1 MKRALVTGAGGFIGS
16 HLCRRL
22 NGDGFQVTGVDSFTD
37 YYDPAIKRAR
47 ARLLIE
53 EGVDLLEV
61 DLIEGDLTPLV
72 ENADLV
78 FHLAGQPGVRA
89 SWGTEFDIYARENV
103 MATQRLLE
111 VLKGSSIGKLVLAS
125 SSSVYGDAETF
136 PTSETDLPQPVS
148 PYGVTKLAAEHL
160 GYLYWKA
167 FDVPVVALRY
177 FTIFGPGQRPDM
189 AFTRFLKAAEN
200 GDPITIYGD
209 GKQVRDFTYVGDC
222 VAATVSAAVLGK
234 PGTVYNIAGGT
245 QASVLDVLEIIEELT
260 GGAVDREYQEA
271 MKGDA
276 RRTGADTNRAK
287 RDLGYMPQ
295 VSLADGIRLQLEAHR
310 Q

>member
-1 MKRALVTGAGGFIGS
+1 MTRALVTGACGFIGS
-16 HLCRRL
+16 HLCRSL

-47 ARLLIE
+47 ARSLIE

-61 DLIEGDLTPLV
+61 DLTEGDLSPLV

-89 SWGTEFDIYARENV
+89 SWGAEFDIYARENV

-111 VLKGSSIGKLVLAS
+111 ASKGSSIDKLVLAS

-136 PTSETDLPQPVS
+136 PTRETDLPQPVS

-189 AFTRFLKAAEN
+189 AFTRFLTAAEN

-222 VAATVSAAVLGK
+222 VAATASAAALGK

-260 GGAVDREYQEA
+260 GGTVDREYQEA

-287 RDLGYMPQ
+287 RDLGYVPQ